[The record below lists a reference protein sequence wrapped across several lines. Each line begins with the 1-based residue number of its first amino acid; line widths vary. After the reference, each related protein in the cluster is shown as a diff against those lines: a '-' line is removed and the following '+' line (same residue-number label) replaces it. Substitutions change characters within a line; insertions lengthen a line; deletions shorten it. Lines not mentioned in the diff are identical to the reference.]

1 MEKNYLEFYLRLAW
15 VVTVLCWGLAMFCR
29 SRPIN
34 KLGGL
39 GQPLPHPMSLIV
51 SILLYVPFSGLRID
65 SGDTYYYVHDF
76 ELIEPNGKVE
86 YVWGGGNLYNF
97 ILEIVKET
105 VNDVHVLIFITA
117 VVSLVPV
124 LYILYKYS
132 HPFDL
137 SIYLFMATGYFGL
150 SMNGIRQYMATGVLM
165 LGTKFLFST
174 KKSAFFKY
182 AIIVF
187 FAWLIHKSAP
197 IMIFVFLFVRR
208 KAWRPSS
215 FMLLFVSIVGVS
227 LFDLFMP
234 SFLRGL
240 EETSFSNY
248 AENGWF
254 TNGEEGGSSIMR
266 VIVSMVPIV
275 IAYFSR
281 ARMRQLGLIGDIL
294 TNLGFVHIALYI
306 ISTYNWIF
314 ARFTIYTSAYYII
327 LLSWVVYNGVQKKD
341 RGVYYAVC
349 VILYYYYSTYL
360 DYSLICYRS
369 DILFPQRKLF

>member
-1 MEKNYLEFYLRLAW
+1 MNNNNNLAFYLNLAW
-15 VVTVLCWGLAMFCR
+15 VVTVLCWALAMFCR

-51 SILLYVPFSGLRID
+51 PLLLYVPFSGLRNNA
-65 SGDTYYYVHDF
+65 GDTYFYIFDF
-76 ELIEPNGKVE
+76 ELKEPDGHFDYE
-86 YVWGGGNLYNF
+86 FGGGTLYSLLF
-97 ILEIVKET
+97 EIVKET
-105 VNDVHVLIFITA
+105 VNDYQVLIFVTA
-117 VVSLVPV
+117 IISLVPV
-124 LYILYKYS
+124 LVVLYKYS
-132 HPFDL
+132 HPYDL

-150 SMNGIRQYMATGVLM
+150 SMNGVRQYMATGVLM

-182 AIIVF
+182 AIVVF
-187 FAWLIHKSAP
+187 FAWMIHKSAL
-197 IMIFVFLFVRR
+197 IMIFVFIFVRR

-215 FMLLFVSIVGVS
+215 FMLLFVSIVVVS
-227 LFDLFMP
+227 LFDLLMP
-234 SFLRGL
+234 SFLSGL

-254 TNGEEGGSSIMR
+254 TNGEESGSSFIR

-281 ARMRQLGLIGDIL
+281 SRMRQLGHIGDIL

-314 ARFTIYTSAYYII
+314 ARFAIYTSVYYII
-327 LLSWVVYNGVQKKD
+327 LLAWVVYNGVQKKD
-341 RGVYYAVC
+341 RG
-349 VILYYYYSTYL
+349 I
-360 DYSLICYRS
+360 
-369 DILFPQRKLF
+369 

>member
-1 MEKNYLEFYLRLAW
+1 MDKYLEFYLRLAW
-15 VVTVLCWGLAMFCR
+15 VVTVLCWALAMFCR

-51 SILLYVPFSGLRID
+51 PILLYVPFAGLRNEA
-65 SGDTYYYVHDF
+65 GDTFYYIHDF
-76 ELIEPNGKVE
+76 ELVEPNGKIDYE
-86 YVWGGGNLYNF
+86 FGGGTLYNLLF
-97 ILEIVKET
+97 EIIKELF
-105 VNDVHVLIFITA
+105 NDYQILIFITA
-117 VVSLVPV
+117 IISLVPV
-124 LYILYKYS
+124 LFILYKYS
-132 HPFDL
+132 HPYDL

-150 SMNGIRQYMATGVLM
+150 AMNGIRQYMATGVLM
-165 LGTKFLFST
+165 LGTKYLFST

-187 FAWLIHKSAP
+187 FGWMIHKSAL
-197 IMIFVFLFVRR
+197 IMIFIFLFVRR
-208 KAWRPSS
+208 KAWKPSS
-215 FMLLFVSIVGVS
+215 FMLLFVSVVGVS
-227 LFDLFMP
+227 LFDLILP

-254 TNGEEGGSSIMR
+254 TNGEESGSSFMR
-266 VIVSMVPIV
+266 VLVSVVPIV

-281 ARMRQLGLIGDIL
+281 ARMRQLGHIGDIL
-294 TNLGFVHIALYI
+294 TNLGFVHMALYI

-314 ARFTIYTSAYYII
+314 ARFAIYTSVYYII
-327 LLSWVVYNGVQKKD
+327 LLAWVAYNGVQKKD

-360 DYSLICYRS
+360 DYALTSYGS
-369 DILFPQRKLF
+369 DIIFPQRTLFA